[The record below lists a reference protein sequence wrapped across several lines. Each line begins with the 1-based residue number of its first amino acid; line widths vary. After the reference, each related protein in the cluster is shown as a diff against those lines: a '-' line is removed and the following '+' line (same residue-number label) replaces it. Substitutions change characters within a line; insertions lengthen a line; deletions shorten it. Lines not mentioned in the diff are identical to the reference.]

1 MLKNHNTVM
10 KGKGVYLGPS
20 EKGGVGH
27 VERVACL
34 LERLAAGHRLL
45 LTLLA

>member
-1 MLKNHNTVM
+1 
-10 KGKGVYLGPS
+10 
-20 EKGGVGH
+20 VGH
-27 VERVACL
+27 VERVARL